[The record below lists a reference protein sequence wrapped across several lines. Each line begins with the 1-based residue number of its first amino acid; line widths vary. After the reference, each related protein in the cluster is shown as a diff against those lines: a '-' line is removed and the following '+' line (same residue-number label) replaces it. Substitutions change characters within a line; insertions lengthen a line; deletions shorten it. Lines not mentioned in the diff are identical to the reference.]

1 MTEYY
6 IGQFKGSILK
16 GLTSNSYQYA
26 DVTDGEVTL
35 TIPVSVAT
43 DYFVYAYSVLD
54 GTISAMLKE
63 PYIFNFAEN
72 LPQE

>member
-1 MTEYY
+1 MTDYY
-6 IGQFKGSILK
+6 VRQFKESIIK
-16 GLTSNSYQYA
+16 GKTVKSYQYA

-43 DYFVYAYSVLD
+43 DYFVYAYNVLD
-54 GTISAMLKE
+54 GTISAMLEE